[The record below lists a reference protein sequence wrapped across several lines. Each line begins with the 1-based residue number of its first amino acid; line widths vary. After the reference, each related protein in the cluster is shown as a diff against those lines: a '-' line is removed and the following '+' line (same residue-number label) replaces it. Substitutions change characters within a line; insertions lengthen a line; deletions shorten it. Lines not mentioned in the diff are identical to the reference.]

1 MSDPTRRNVL
11 AAGALGVAGVAIA
24 GCSSGEDPGSTGQS
38 PATAPS
44 AAPSSAAPAA
54 SGAALIA
61 AADVP
66 LEGGVIIDS
75 GQTKVVITQP
85 QPNEFV
91 GLSAVCPHQGCLV
104 NKVSDSVIMCPCHG
118 SQFAIADGAVVQ
130 GPAQTGLTSVPV
142 KLDGDQIVLA

>member
-1 MSDPTRRNVL
+1 MSDLTRRNVL
-11 AAGALGVAGVAIA
+11 AAGTLGVAGAALA
-24 GCSSGEDPGSTGQS
+24 GCSSGEEAS
-38 PATAPS
+38 PTPQPSSPPS
-44 AAPSSAAPAA
+44 ATPAE

-61 AADVP
+61 ATDVP
-66 LEGGVIIDS
+66 LEGGVIIES

-85 QPNEFV
+85 QPNEYV

-104 NKVSDSVIMCPCHG
+104 NQVADSLITCPCHG
-118 SQFAIADGAVVQ
+118 SEFSITDGSVVQ

>member
-1 MSDPTRRNVL
+1 MSDLTRRNVL
-11 AAGALGVAGVAIA
+11 AAGALGVAGAA
-24 GCSSGEDPGSTGQS
+24 LAACSSGEDTGTTS
-38 PATAPS
+38 PSEAPS
-44 AAPSSAAPAA
+44 SAPPSAAPAA
-54 SGAALIA
+54 TGQALVAASE
-61 AADVP
+61 VP
-66 LEGGVIIDS
+66 LEGGVIVDS

-104 NKVSDSVIMCPCHG
+104 NKVADSLIMCPCHG
-118 SQFAIADGAVVQ
+118 SEFAIADGAVVQ